1 MYFHYQRS
9 YRGPVQ
15 AVILDWAGTTVD
27 FGSLA
32 PVVAFTR
39 LFAAQGID
47 LGLDEA
53 RGPMGA
59 EKREHIRR
67 LCALPRIAAAW
78 RDLYGESPDEATIDR
93 LYHDFVPLQVT
104 AIRDYA
110 QLIPGCRE
118 TLVTLRARGIRV
130 GANTGYGQA
139 MMEPL
144 LRAAAE
150 QGYVPDSS
158 VCATEVPR
166 GRPYPYMSFKN
177 MMDLEIE
184 TVQSC
189 VKVDD
194 TVPGIEEG
202 SNAGMWTVGVA
213 VSGNEI
219 GLPLADWEALPAA
232 DQRQRRERAYQR
244 LLTGGA
250 HYVIDSIAD
259 LPRCLDAI
267 EARLARGER
276 P

>member
-53 RGPMGA
+53 RGPMGT

-93 LYHDFVPLQVT
+93 LYHEFVPLQVT

-118 TLVTLRARGIRV
+118 TLVTLRARGIRI

-166 GRPYPYMSFKN
+166 GRPYPYMSLKN
-177 MMDLEIE
+177 LMDLEIE
-184 TVQSC
+184 AVQSC

-202 SNAGMWTVGVA
+202 LNAGMWTVGVA
-213 VSGNEI
+213 ISGNEI
-219 GLPLADWEALPAA
+219 GLPLTDWEALPAA
-232 DQRQRRERAYQR
+232 DQRQRRERAHQR